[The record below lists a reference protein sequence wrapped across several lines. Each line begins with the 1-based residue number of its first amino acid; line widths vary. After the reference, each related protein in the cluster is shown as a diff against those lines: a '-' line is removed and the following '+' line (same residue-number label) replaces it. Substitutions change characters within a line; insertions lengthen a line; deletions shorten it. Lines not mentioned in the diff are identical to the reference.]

1 MELFFFRFF
10 RKAAARWSWQIGYT
24 SARDSR
30 PKIEYYCPFCK
41 NVNGSQAWVSNSKDG
56 FAGRAP
62 VARCCA
68 QAIPYPVDNDEYLAH
83 LTAKPRFADSEQV
96 GVPAFGP
103 GGSHIVRQSLLDL
116 DAIGSTGEYKY
127 DGTGSKGQLEF
138 L

>member
-10 RKAAARWSWQIGYT
+10 RKTAARLSWQIGYT

-30 PKIEYYCPFCK
+30 PKIEYYCPFCR
-41 NVNGSQAWVSNSKDG
+41 NVNGSQAWVSGSKDG

-68 QAIPYPVDNDEYLAH
+68 QALPYPIDNETYLEH
-83 LTAKPRFADSEQV
+83 LTAKPRFAGSEQV
-96 GVPAFGP
+96 GVPAFGD
-103 GGSHIVRQSLLDL
+103 GRHIIRQSLLDL
-116 DAIGSTGEYKY
+116 DAVGSTGEYKY
-127 DGTGSKGQLEF
+127 DGDNKGTLEF